1 MIHTLPPKDES
12 KRVVTTPKGYL
23 LSYFDISGAE
33 VRTIAYLSKDPVMLD
48 AYSRGVDPYINAA
61 KIITPGM
68 EESVYWGN
76 RTMYK
81 IMLLGKMYG

>member
-1 MIHTLPPKDES
+1 M
-12 KRVVTTPKGYL
+12 
-23 LSYFDISGAE
+23 E

>member
-1 MIHTLPPKDES
+1 
-12 KRVVTTPKGYL
+12 
-23 LSYFDISGAE
+23 
-33 VRTIAYLSKDPVMLD
+33 MLD